1 MNKHAPPFLLGF
13 LALSFQ
19 IFLLREFSVH
29 FYGSEITIGFILA
42 SWLLWG
48 GLGSLC
54 ASKVRW
60 ETSKLPSL
68 YYLVILLFP
77 ICLVLLRF
85 SRFFLQTLPGE
96 ITAIAPMLIHS
107 IVFTFFTSFPLGMMF
122 VFNTVFL
129 QGQLSQVYLMESLGS
144 ATSGLAVYF
153 FFIPFFS
160 NWQAVSLI
168 GALSAVAVFLSIG
181 RKKQLP
187 MLLFILLFC
196 AAFCLFDFPSQK
208 IYWKPFHLIQSKDTP
223 FGKLQIIKTEEQFSL
238 YNNSLLIDSHPD
250 LASSEESVHFGLLQK
265 SGVKSVLLIGGG
277 AGGSLQQVLK
287 HPVNRVDYVE
297 LDPEIIHLTLR
308 HLPAR
313 EKKHFDDER
322 VHLFFQDG
330 RAFLGKTHRSY
341 HVIILNLP
349 DPSTAQLNRFYTKE
363 FFHLVRSR
371 LITGGVFSFRVSSA
385 ENYISPE
392 LQNYLASLYYTL
404 KKEFPVVEIVPG
416 DSNIF
421 LASTGPLT
429 LDHQKLS
436 KDIER
441 LDLKTTYVNKNS
453 LFSRLSPLR
462 INLLKE
468 QVIAGKKAINQ
479 DLVPISYFFN
489 SVLWS
494 TQFQSLETAFFHLFS
509 RVSRWWLF
517 DLPLAVFILILI
529 FLGFRRKKTAFY
541 LVPLA
546 VMGLTTITI
555 EIAAL
560 IAFQTFYGYLYEK
573 VALLF
578 SCFMIGL
585 FLGSLRGKSR
595 KTKAYVHLLLIQSGF
610 IILLFALVLFLNAH
624 PSEYFF
630 FLFFL
635 LLGYLGGDMFI
646 VSNHLYLEQKTN
658 FGLGYG
664 LDLLGSFFGALVAS
678 SLLIPLFGLPL
689 LTKYIFL
696 LNSFCFLFLLWGQK
710 RVTH

>member
-1 MNKHAPPFLLGF
+1 MNKHVPAFLLGF

-29 FYGSEITIGFILA
+29 FYGNEITIGFILA

-60 ETSKLPSL
+60 DTSRLSTL
-68 YYLVILLFP
+68 YYLVILFFL

-96 ITAIAPMLIHS
+96 ITGIAPMLIHS
-107 IVFTFFTSFPLGMMF
+107 LILTLFISFPLGMMF
-122 VFNTVFL
+122 VFNTIFL
-129 QGQLSQVYLMESLGS
+129 KGHLTQVYLMESLGS
-144 ATSGLAVYF
+144 AVAGLAVYF
-153 FFIPFFS
+153 LFIPFFS
-160 NWQAVSLI
+160 NWQAVSAV
-168 GALSAVAVFLSIG
+168 GAFSALVVFLSIG
-181 RKKQLP
+181 HKKHILF
-187 MLLFILLFC
+187 LLLILLSC
-196 AAFCLFDFPSQK
+196 AGFCLFDFPSQK

-223 FGKLQIIKTEEQFSL
+223 FGKLQIIKTEEQLSL
-238 YNNSLLIDSHPD
+238 YNNSLLIYSHPD
-250 LASSEESVHFGLLQK
+250 LASSEESVHFALLQR
-265 SGVKSVLLIGGG
+265 SGAKSVLLIGGG
-277 AGGSLQQVLK
+277 SGGSLQQVLK
-287 HPVNRVDYVE
+287 YPVNRVDYVE
-297 LDPEIIHLTLR
+297 LDPEIIRLTLQ
-308 HLPAR
+308 HLPEQ
-313 EKKHFDDER
+313 EKQSFKDKR

-330 RAFLGKTHRSY
+330 RAFLTNTLNTY

-349 DPSTAQLNRFYTKE
+349 DPSTAQINRFYTKE
-363 FFHLVRSR
+363 FFHIVKNKLFP
-371 LITGGVFSFRVSSA
+371 GGVFSFRVSSA

-404 KKEFPVVEIVPG
+404 KQEFHVVEIVPG

-421 LASTGPLT
+421 LASTGQLT
-429 LDHQKLS
+429 LDHQRLS
-436 KDIER
+436 EEIER
-441 LDLKTTYVNKNS
+441 FDLKNTYVNRYS
-453 LFSRLSPLR
+453 LFSRLSPFR
-462 INLLKE
+462 INLLRD
-468 QVIAGKKAINQ
+468 QVLSGKKAINQ

-494 TQFQSLETAFFHLFS
+494 TQFQSLETVLFHLFS
-509 RVSRWWLF
+509 RVSRFWLF
-517 DLPLAVFILILI
+517 DLPLTVFILILI
-529 FLGFRRKKTAFY
+529 YFGLRRKKTSYY

-555 EIAAL
+555 EIVVL
-560 IAFQTFYGYLYEK
+560 IAFQTFYGYLYKK

-585 FLGSLRGKSR
+585 FIGAFRGKKR
-595 KTKAYVHLLLIQSGF
+595 KTKAYLHLLLIQSGF
-610 IILLFALVLFLNAH
+610 ILLLFALVLFLEDH
-624 PSEYFF
+624 TSEFFF

-658 FGLGYG
+658 YGLGYG

-678 SLLIPLFGLPL
+678 SILIPLFGLPL
-689 LTKYIFL
+689 LAKYIFL
-696 LNSFCFLFLLWGQK
+696 LNSFCLLFLLWGQK
-710 RVTH
+710 KH

>member
-1 MNKHAPPFLLGF
+1 MDKHAPPFLLGF

-29 FYGSEITIGFILA
+29 FYGNEITIGFILA

-48 GLGSLC
+48 GVGSLC
-54 ASKVRW
+54 ASKMRW
-60 ETSKLPSL
+60 ETSKLPTL
-68 YYLVILLFP
+68 YYLVILLLP

-96 ITAIAPMLIHS
+96 ITGIAPMLIHS
-107 IVFTFFTSFPLGMMF
+107 LVLTFFISFPLGMMF
-122 VFNTVFL
+122 VFNTVYL
-129 QGQLSQVYLMESLGS
+129 KGHLTQVYLMESLGS
-144 ATSGLAVYF
+144 AAAGLAVYF
-153 FFIPFFS
+153 LFIPYFS
-160 NWQAVSLI
+160 NWQAVSAV
-168 GALSAVAVFLSIG
+168 GVVSALAVFLSIG
-181 RKKQLP
+181 RKKHLP
-187 MLLFILLFC
+187 ILLFIFLLC
-196 AAFCLFDFPSQK
+196 TAFCLFDFPSQK

-223 FGKLQIIKTEEQFSL
+223 FGKLQIIKTEEQLSL
-238 YNNSLLIDSHPD
+238 YNNSLLIYSYPD
-250 LASSEESVHFGLLQK
+250 LASSEESVHFALLQR

-287 HPVNRVDYVE
+287 HPVNQVDYVE
-297 LDPEIIHLTLR
+297 LDPEIIRLTLQY
-308 HLPAR
+308 LPEQ
-313 EKKHFDDER
+313 EKKSFNDER

-330 RAFLGKTHRSY
+330 RAFLTKTFNSY

-349 DPSTAQLNRFYTKE
+349 DPSTAQINRFYTKE
-363 FFHLVRSR
+363 FFHIVKNKLFP
-371 LITGGVFSFRVSSA
+371 GGVFSFRVSSA

-404 KKEFPVVEIVPG
+404 KEEFPVVEIVPG

-421 LASTGPLT
+421 LASTGQLT
-429 LDHQKLS
+429 LDHQRLS

-441 LDLKTTYVNKNS
+441 LDLKNTYVSKNS
-453 LFSRLSPLR
+453 LFSRLSPFR
-462 INLLKE
+462 INLLE
-468 QVIAGKKAINQ
+468 DQVHSGKKVINQ

-509 RVSRWWLF
+509 RVNRWWLF

-529 FLGFRRKKTAFY
+529 CFGVRHKKTSFY

-555 EIAAL
+555 EIVAL
-560 IAFQTFYGYLYEK
+560 IAFQTFYGYLYKK

-578 SCFMIGL
+578 SCFMVGL
-585 FLGSLRGKSR
+585 FLGALRGKKR

-610 IILLFALVLFLNAH
+610 IILLFALVLFLEAH
-624 PSEYFF
+624 PSEFFF

-646 VSNHLYLEQKTN
+646 VSNHLYLEQKKN

-689 LTKYIFL
+689 LVKYIFL
-696 LNSFCFLFLLWGQK
+696 LNSFCLLFLFWGRK
-710 RVTH
+710 TR